1 MITEIEV
8 EGIGTMR
15 HMNAFQMRRAL
26 RIADRKNRA
35 IAMAAFGI
43 GLTVQEFKRLSADQQ
58 RLIWD
63 AHNRLTAPGAG
74 APSRLTTEQAA
85 KPPRAWE
92 RLSEAEKASYGRQLL
107 NVKASLPHGHFRR
120 WVEDQSGITYSQ
132 AQRYMSVARG
142 RDSSLS
148 GLEQV
153 AC

>member
-26 RIADRKNRA
+26 RIADRQNRA

-58 RLIWD
+58 RLIWE

-74 APSRLTTEQAA
+74 APSRPTTEQAA
-85 KPPRAWE
+85 RPPRAWE
-92 RLSEAEKASYGRQLL
+92 RLSEAEKANYGRQLL

-120 WVEDQSGITYSQ
+120 WVEDKSGITYSQ
-132 AQRYMSVARG
+132 AQRYMSAAR
-142 RDSSLS
+142 SSASLVS
-148 GLEQV
+148 GFEKV

>member
-58 RLIWD
+58 RKVWD
-63 AHNRLTAPGAG
+63 AHNRLSAPDAG
-74 APSRLTTEQAA
+74 VHLAQQA
-85 KPPRAWE
+85 KRPPRAWE
-92 RLSEAEKASYGRQLL
+92 RLPETEKAHYGRQLL
-107 NVKASLPHGHFRR
+107 EVKASLPHGHFRR
-120 WVEDQSGITYSQ
+120 WVEDKSGITYSQ
-132 AQRYMSVARG
+132 AQRYMSAAREAG
-142 RDSSLS
+142 
-148 GLEQV
+148 
-153 AC
+153 A

>member
-43 GLTVQEFKRLSADQQ
+43 GLTVQDFKKLSADQQ

-74 APSRLTTEQAA
+74 APSSPDDGTGG
-85 KPPRAWE
+85 KPPREWQ

-120 WVEDQSGITYSQ
+120 WVEDKSGITYSQ
-132 AQRYMSVARG
+132 AQRYMSAAKVQVVA
-142 RDSSLS
+142 
-148 GLEQV
+148 
-153 AC
+153 

>member
-43 GLTVQEFKRLSADQQ
+43 GLTVQEFKRLSTDQQ
-58 RLIWD
+58 RQIWD

-74 APSRLTTEQAA
+74 APSGPTTERAER
-85 KPPRAWE
+85 PPRAWA
-92 RLSEAEKASYGRQLL
+92 RLSEAEKANYGRQLL

-120 WVEDQSGITYSQ
+120 WVEDKSGITYSQ
-132 AQRYMSVARG
+132 AQRYMSAAKA
-142 RDSSLS
+142 
-148 GLEQV
+148 QV
-153 AC
+153 AA

>member
-26 RIADRKNRA
+26 RIADRNNRA

-63 AHNRLTAPGAG
+63 AHNCLTSPGAG
-74 APSRLTTEQAA
+74 APSRPTTGEHAA

-92 RLSEAEKASYGRQLL
+92 RLSEAEKANYGRQLL

-120 WVEDQSGITYSQ
+120 WVEDKSGITYSQ
-132 AQRYMSVARG
+132 AQRYMSAAKRAVA
-142 RDSSLS
+142 
-148 GLEQV
+148 
-153 AC
+153 A